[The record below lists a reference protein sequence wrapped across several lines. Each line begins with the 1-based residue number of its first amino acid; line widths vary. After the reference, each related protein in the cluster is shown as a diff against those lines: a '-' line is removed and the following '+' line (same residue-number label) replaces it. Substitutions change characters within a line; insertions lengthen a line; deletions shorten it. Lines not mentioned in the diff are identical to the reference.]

1 MRRPDGAPLVENLT
15 LHLSPGQALLITGTS
30 GCGKTTL
37 LRSLADLW
45 PYAHGTVR
53 RPPAC
58 HALFLPQHPYLPLG
72 GLRTALTYPQL
83 PHLVGNEQL
92 HEALRAVQLGH
103 LENHID
109 DEVDWSRILSTG
121 EQQRLGIARLLINR
135 PRLVFLDE
143 ATSAVDAGLEHC
155 LYTLIRTHL
164 PDCTLVS
171 VGHRSSLTAFHTHTL
186 HLLGQGRWDV
196 IAPIRQRTGQRRF
209 DSVPLAVEDHV
220 LR

>member
-1 MRRPDGAPLVENLT
+1 V
-15 LHLSPGQALLITGTS
+15 
-30 GCGKTTL
+30 
-37 LRSLADLW
+37 
-45 PYAHGTVR
+45 
-53 RPPAC
+53 
-58 HALFLPQHPYLPLG
+58 
-72 GLRTALTYPQL
+72 
-83 PHLVGNEQL
+83 

-135 PRLVFLDE
+135 PRLAFLDE
-143 ATSAVDAGLEHC
+143 ATSALDPGLEHS

-171 VGHRSSLTAFHTHTL
+171 VGHHNSLTAFHTHTL
-186 HLLGQGRWDV
+186 HLLGQGRWDMT
-196 IAPIRQRTGQRRF
+196 APLRQRNGQQRF
-209 DSVPLAVEDHV
+209 DSIPLAVEHHV